1 MKKEFNMSKMDHHA
15 KHLALISAVVFL
27 FVLNFSLFNYASASN
42 GSPIDKEVNRSL
54 QNVQRTYQQSS
65 DYMYDY
71 SVVWGELIIGWEDFV
86 VDTYYIMN
94 E

>member
-1 MKKEFNMSKMDHHA
+1 MEKKFDMLKMDHHA

-42 GSPIDKEVNRSL
+42 GSLIDTEVNSSL
-54 QNVQRTYQQSS
+54 QNVQTTYQQSS

-71 SVVWGELIIGWEDFV
+71 SVVWGELLLGWNDFI
-86 VDTYYIMN
+86 VDTYYIVN
-94 E
+94 K